1 MAKSDSPIII
11 KKRIEEG
18 EGGHHGGAWKVAYAD
33 FVTAMM
39 AFFLLLW
46 LLGSTTEDKRKSL
59 AEYFTPSISVSNSP
73 SGAGGVLGGITVAV
87 PGSMSSPSSEFSTQ
101 QSMPGLPENAKV
113 EDSHTLDA
121 GTSDDGTDDP
131 FAPDSGK
138 GGKSGAM
145 TEEQEKRQFDEAA
158 EKLRQAIRSNPDLQP
173 LAEHLVIDQT
183 PEGMRIQIV
192 DGEGKSMFPRGSAQ
206 MFEDMRKLLAMVV
219 QAIGPLPNRISVR
232 GHTDA
237 TPFANNPQGN
247 WDLSSQR
254 ASATL
259 RALASFGLDARQITD
274 VSGRADVDP
283 LIPADPMDPRN
294 RRISIVLLKQH
305 PTPAPAPAPAK

>member
-1 MAKSDSPIII
+1 
-11 KKRIEEG
+11 
-18 EGGHHGGAWKVAYAD
+18 
-33 FVTAMM
+33 
-39 AFFLLLW
+39 
-46 LLGSTTEDKRKSL
+46 
-59 AEYFTPSISVSNSP
+59 
-73 SGAGGVLGGITVAV
+73 
-87 PGSMSSPSSEFSTQ
+87 
-101 QSMPGLPENAKV
+101 
-113 EDSHTLDA
+113 
-121 GTSDDGTDDP
+121 
-131 FAPDSGK
+131 
-138 GGKSGAM
+138 
-145 TEEQEKRQFDEAA
+145 
-158 EKLRQAIRSNPDLQP
+158 
-173 LAEHLVIDQT
+173 
-183 PEGMRIQIV
+183 
-192 DGEGKSMFPRGSAQ
+192 
-206 MFEDMRKLLAMVV
+206 MRKLLAMVV